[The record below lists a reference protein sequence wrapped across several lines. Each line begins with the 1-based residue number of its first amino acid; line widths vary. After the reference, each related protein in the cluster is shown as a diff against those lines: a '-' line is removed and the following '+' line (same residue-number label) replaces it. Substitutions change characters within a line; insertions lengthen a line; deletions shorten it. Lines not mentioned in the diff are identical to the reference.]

1 MSRSK
6 WVILSVALGSALV
19 AAPWAWADGGTSCHS
34 GKGRTMSGHG
44 GHGHGH
50 GHGTS
55 HLLRHLLK
63 DKQEIGLS
71 DEQVAQL
78 RKTALDADR
87 ARIRAEADMKVS
99 ERELRSMMW
108 DETAE
113 MAAIEAKVKEKE
125 SFEATV
131 QIIGIK
137 AKRDLL
143 SVLTQEQKTK
153 WKALWEQRRNQ
164 SRGSMTRAEAGE
176 AARNTDEAA
185 AGSDLSGPEVEEPE
199 EAPAAA

>member
-1 MSRSK
+1 
-6 WVILSVALGSALV
+6 LV
-19 AAPWAWADGGTSCHS
+19 AAPWAWADGGLSCHD

-44 GHGHGH
+44 GHRYGQ

-55 HLLRHLLK
+55 HLLGHLLK

-87 ARIRAEADMKVS
+87 ARIRAEADMKIS
-99 ERELRSMMW
+99 ERELRSLMW
-108 DETAE
+108 DDTAE

-125 SFEATV
+125 SLEAAV

-143 SVLTQEQKTK
+143 AVLTPEQKAK
-153 WKALWEQRRNQ
+153 WKALWERRRDQ
-164 SRGSMTRAEAGE
+164 SRGHEMRAEAEDAGTEADSAGAGADASGFELGE
-176 AARNTDEAA
+176 PAETSSAA
-185 AGSDLSGPEVEEPE
+185 
-199 EAPAAA
+199 